1 MSNTLVSNQAEILG
15 ISLSD
20 KNFAKTLWEKY
31 CSSVTSLSAP
41 SASAGEGSLQED
53 PGNASEWDD
62 HLSVHEKTLSILNAI
77 QHGQEGSSAGPC
89 LEQLHWIEDQ
99 IMILYRLKG
108 DIELNLRNTSTSAPT
123 DLLL

>member
-1 MSNTLVSNQAEILG
+1 MSDTFVFNQAEILG

-41 SASAGEGSLQED
+41 STSASEGSLQED
-53 PGNASEWDD
+53 AGNTSEWDD
-62 HLSVHEKTLSILNAI
+62 HLSVNEKTLSILNAI
-77 QHGQEGSSAGPC
+77 QDGQEGSSAGPC

-108 DIELNLRNTSTSAPT
+108 DIELNLRKPSTSEPAN
-123 DLLL
+123 LLL

>member
-1 MSNTLVSNQAEILG
+1 MSDTLVSNQAEILG

-41 SASAGEGSLQED
+41 SASAGEGNIQED
-53 PGNASEWDD
+53 AGNTSEWDD

-77 QHGQEGSSAGPC
+77 RDGQEGSYAGPC

-108 DIELNLRNTSTSAPT
+108 DIELNLRNTSTSDPSN
-123 DLLL
+123 LLL